1 MEVQALRFN
10 ELYTSYDN
18 YLNSI
23 YENIATYN
31 YGFLLNS
38 DIENIRSNYDS
49 TIKYVTTLIYNYY
62 YDYYLTSASEVT
74 FKRLHT
80 MTMVAKL
87 PYFKSLID
95 KYNNLINANLDK
107 TNGQENNAT
116 SNGEITR
123 SGNSRQAT
131 TPQDLSNAD
140 YIDDYSSSQQ
150 KYSSNNTDTRTNT
163 FTSNNTGSI
172 SDTFKHIED
181 IPKRIF
187 NEVISL
193 FGKYFFA
200 YDNDTPYAYLS
211 LENAFKELETELVT
225 EIDKINTTITP
236 MVSAI
241 TNLNNNYITLN
252 SNVNKISHDLEST
265 IKDVPTALISENN
278 KVYLVHDNIKLSPQ
292 TPLSFKK
299 INGVSVLGNG
309 SISTATDS
317 DIDTLKN
324 LIDEVNNKIPHVHNL
339 GSTIILDELT
349 NLEVTLNYSLK
360 NTDILKMKF
369 ASNDNGANDF
379 ALLNSE
385 PPTIYLKL
393 EQIGYDTNTES
404 DVYIY
409 KSSTIY
415 DSSITRVL
423 YLYVQLIDEAHIKVY
438 DWYIQ
443 EFEGNEV

>member
-10 ELYTSYDN
+10 ELYTSYNN

-23 YENIATYN
+23 YENITTYN

-38 DIENIRSNYDS
+38 DVETIRTNYDS

-62 YDYYLTSASEVT
+62 YEYYLTSANEDT

-80 MTMVAKL
+80 MTMVSKL

-95 KYNNLINANLDK
+95 KYNNLINTNLDK

-131 TPQDLSNAD
+131 TPQDLSNTN

-193 FGKYFFA
+193 FGKFFFSSELIE
-200 YDNDTPYAYLS
+200 PYAELTIEESIKRLNNDVTTLS
-211 LENAFKELETELVT
+211 SRVDSIGGKVYTLDTSVTQLISSYTQFSNQTTEKFT
-225 EIDKINTTITP
+225 EVNTQIGNINTSITDINIRYDDLTLKVGDIETTIGD
-236 MVSAI
+236 I
-241 TNLNNNYITLN
+241 N
-252 SNVNKISHDLEST
+252 SIL
-265 IKDVPTALISENN
+265 
-278 KVYLVHDNIKLSPQ
+278 DNI
-292 TPLSFKK
+292 
-299 INGVSVLGNG
+299 NG
-309 SISTATDS
+309 
-317 DIDTLKN
+317 
-324 LIDEVNNKIPHVHNL
+324 EVI
-339 GSTIILDELT
+339 
-349 NLEVTLNYSLK
+349 
-360 NTDILKMKF
+360 
-369 ASNDNGANDF
+369 
-379 ALLNSE
+379 
-385 PPTIYLKL
+385 
-393 EQIGYDTNTES
+393 
-404 DVYIY
+404 
-409 KSSTIY
+409 
-415 DSSITRVL
+415 
-423 YLYVQLIDEAHIKVY
+423 
-438 DWYIQ
+438 
-443 EFEGNEV
+443 